1 MKDASNRCPCS
12 VIDNRED
19 STDPE
24 RACPNRAEGKLGSA
38 IDCYTV
44 GYDFVRPGTVGVE
57 FVNISR
63 VVIQSKTTLDG
74 EGGWLIC
81 SIARGQKG
89 LHTGVSSN
97 RHRPG
102 NNPATTKRASIDT
115 DRTGACSGTTEIT
128 HEQDPARDSRP
139 ASVGI
144 RPAES

>member
-1 MKDASNRCPCS
+1 MKGASNRCPRS

-19 STDPE
+19 LTDPE

-81 SIARGQKG
+81 SLARGQKG
-89 LHTGVSSN
+89 LHTSVSSN
-97 RHRPG
+97 RHRPSYD
-102 NNPATTKRASIDT
+102 PAPAQGARIDT
-115 DRTGACSGTTEIT
+115 
-128 HEQDPARDSRP
+128 
-139 ASVGI
+139 
-144 RPAES
+144 